1 MAQAKK
7 DGKFFNCYLRKDI
20 LERLSAYSDDTGIPK
35 TRVVEKALQKY
46 LDTVMKSEENSEE
59 KA

>member
-1 MAQAKK
+1 MAQVKK

-20 LERLSAYSDDTGIPK
+20 LERLTAYSNDTGIPK

-46 LDTVMKSEENSEE
+46 LDIVMKSETDSQTKE
-59 KA
+59 